1 MTNTT
6 TALAARPATEVA
18 RSTDVLDGVSFAD
31 LVTFGEQLVRTGFLP
46 EHIRT
51 GPQFAAI
58 VMTGRELGMT
68 PMRAARSLSMVKG
81 KVTEN
86 ADSQLA
92 RFKLNGGRA
101 TFVHLDATKA
111 VLELVHPNGDKHTE
125 TWTADDVRTAGL
137 AGGMFAKYP
146 KAMLRSRV
154 ITAGLKSVGWD
165 GAVGTYDPDEL
176 AGIADEQRT
185 EKAVV
190 VDEAKAKADAEKAAA
205 EADAMKKE
213 ALERFVAAVDSLAED
228 IMAVS
233 DSEQLAS
240 LHDRIGDVAGNSGK
254 VRSMLIALSDKVAA
268 RLADVE
274 WMPANNEVRESVLKC
289 VRRVEEAQ
297 LKRQQAA

>member
-1 MTNTT
+1 MTN
-6 TALAARPATEVA
+6 ALVVRQSTDVA

-92 RFKLNGGRA
+92 RFKASGGRA
-101 TFVHLDATKA
+101 TFVHLDNVKA

-125 TWTADDVRTAGL
+125 TWTAEDVRIAGL
-137 AGGMFAKYP
+137 EKGMFAKYP

-176 AGIADEQRT
+176 AGIADDQRT
-185 EKAVV
+185 EKPVSV
-190 VDEAKAKADAEKAAA
+190 VDEAKAKADAEKTAA
-205 EADAMKKE
+205 EVAALKQEAM
-213 ALERFVAAVDSLAED
+213 ARFLAAVDSLAED
-228 IMAVS
+228 IMSAT
-233 DSEQLAS
+233 DSERLAE
-240 LHDRIGDVAGNSGK
+240 LHDRIGDVAGNSERTR
-254 VRSMLIALSDKVAA
+254 VMLLSLSDKVAA
-268 RLADVE
+268 QLSDVD
-274 WMPANNEVRESVLKC
+274 WMPASNEVREGVLRTI
-289 VRRVEEAQ
+289 RRVEEAQ
-297 LKRQQAA
+297 LARAQQQAA

>member
-1 MTNTT
+1 MNT
-6 TALAARPATEVA
+6 TALVTRQSTEVA

-31 LVTFGEQLVRTGFLP
+31 LVAFGEQLVRTGFLP

-92 RFKLNGGRA
+92 RFKASGGRA

-125 TWTADDVRTAGL
+125 TWTAEDVRTAGL

-176 AGIADEQRT
+176 TGIADEQRT

-190 VDEAKAKADAEKAAA
+190 VDEAQAKADAAKAKS
-205 EADAMKKE
+205 EADALKKE
-213 ALERFVAAVDSLAED
+213 EIARFLAAVDDLAED
-228 IMAVS
+228 IMKAT
-233 DSEQLAS
+233 DSERLAQ
-240 LHDRIGDVAGNSGK
+240 LHDRIGDVAGNSAK
-254 VRSMLIALSDKVAA
+254 TRAMLVALSDKVAA
-268 RLADVE
+268 QLADAE
-274 WMPANNEVRESVLKC
+274 WMPSSNEVREGVLGTI
-289 VRRVEEAQ
+289 RRVEEAQ